1 MNIWICIVFYQ
12 IYTYNI
18 LFFINLIIY
27 DIVLY
32 LVVEVGDRHGIC
44 IAAFSRRS
52 WRPMPL
58 MSTPSTTMLPSWN
71 IARLFQRLF
80 VFCLLVAYCC
90 IMSANLVPAPD
101 SPFNCLLRLCQVL
114 ARRLPRLRQSKKCFL
129 MFFAIARAWSKSA
142 YGKNYFTSC
151 DPHHDIYTF
160 S

>member
-1 MNIWICIVFYQ
+1 MSIHQCHEYLNLYCFYQ

-80 VFCLLVAYCC
+80 VFCFLVAYCC

-129 MFFAIARAWSKSA
+129 QLRGHGPSQLMEKITNKMA
-142 YGKNYFTSC
+142 
-151 DPHHDIYTF
+151 PVVE
-160 S
+160 